1 MQLIAIV
8 GPTAS
13 GKSHLGALL
22 AERLNG
28 EILSADSR
36 QIYRHL
42 NIGTAKPT
50 AEELQKV
57 PHHFIDILNPSQP
70 YNAGKFG
77 LQAREK
83 ISTLLSNQKQP
94 ILVGGSGLYVRAV
107 IDGFFDGPGKDSEV
121 REQLEREAKE
131 LGNAAMLEKLRAVDP
146 KSAAGMDVTR
156 RHRII
161 RALEVYQLTGKP
173 ISEYHSEQ
181 ESAPSFSVLQ
191 FGLAWDRA
199 ALYHRINERVEWML
213 SSGLLKEVEMLA
225 AKEFDKHLN
234 ALNTVGYKEAFE
246 YLESKITYAEMKR
259 LIQRNTRRYAKRQ
272 LTWFRADKRIVWL
285 PVDERTK
292 WNKLAGHIL
301 VEIKHTE
308 KISPTSN

>member
-13 GKSHLGALL
+13 GKSHLGILL

-42 NIGTAKPT
+42 TIGTAKPST
-50 AEELQKV
+50 KDLQKI

-70 YNAGKFG
+70 YNAGEYG
-77 LQAREK
+77 IQAREK
-83 ISTLLSNQKQP
+83 ISTLLSKRKQP

-121 REQLEREAKE
+121 REQLECEAKE
-131 LGNAAMLEKLRAVDP
+131 VGNAAMLEKLRAVDP
-146 KSAAGMDVTR
+146 KSAASMNPKR
-156 RHRII
+156 LHRII

-173 ISEYHSEQ
+173 ISEHHTEQ
-181 ESAPSFSVLQ
+181 ESAPPFSVFQ

-199 ALYHRINERVEWML
+199 TLYRRIDERVEWML
-213 SSGLLKEVEMLA
+213 SSGLLKEVEELA
-225 AKEFDKHLN
+225 AKGFDKHLN
-234 ALNTVGYKEAFE
+234 SLNTVGYKEAFD

-285 PVDERTK
+285 PVDEHTN
-292 WNKLAGHIL
+292 WNELTERL
-301 VEIKHTE
+301 VNDANRTE
-308 KISPTSN
+308 KISLSSN